1 MAVQNSLEF
10 SWGFRGTFFRMGC
23 YIPAQLEDSMK
34 KFALMIAAIAM
45 IFIAAPSSN
54 ADAQT
59 VVIKR
64 GGHHHGASHRHGAR
78 AHMHRHHHRGYNRGR
93 GHGHGNKVIV
103 IKKRHHRY

>member
-1 MAVQNSLEF
+1 
-10 SWGFRGTFFRMGC
+10 
-23 YIPAQLEDSMK
+23 MK
-34 KFALMIAAIAM
+34 KFALMIAALAT

-78 AHMHRHHHRGYNRGR
+78 AHMHRHHHRGYHRGR
-93 GHGHGNKVIV
+93 GHGSKVIV
-103 IKKRHHRY
+103 IKKQRYRSY